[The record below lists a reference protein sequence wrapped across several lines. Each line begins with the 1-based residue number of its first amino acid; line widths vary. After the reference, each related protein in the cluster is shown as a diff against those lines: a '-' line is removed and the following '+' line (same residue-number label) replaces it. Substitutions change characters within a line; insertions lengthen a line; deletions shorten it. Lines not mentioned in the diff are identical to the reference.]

1 MFGFIVLGKNLPLL
15 GEVLVEEVIAI
26 CLCCLVLVVL
36 VFVAL
41 GGLLGVVVDELPALQ
56 VVLFVIL
63 SLNLTL
69 IYLF

>member
-1 MFGFIVLGKNLPLL
+1 
-15 GEVLVEEVIAI
+15 VEEVIAI

-41 GGLLGVVVDELPALQ
+41 LGGLLGVVVDDLPALQ

-63 SLNLTL
+63 SWIGRDDNVKLVPSSDNPCFPQAL
-69 IYLF
+69 YC

>member
-1 MFGFIVLGKNLPLL
+1 M
-15 GEVLVEEVIAI
+15 EEVIAI

-41 GGLLGVVVDELPALQ
+41 GGLLGVVVDDLPALQ

-63 SLNLTL
+63 SRIGRDDNVKLVPSSDNPCFPQAL
-69 IYLF
+69 YC

>member
-1 MFGFIVLGKNLPLL
+1 
-15 GEVLVEEVIAI
+15 VEEVIAI

-41 GGLLGVVVDELPALQ
+41 GGLLGVVVDDLPALQ

-63 SLNLTL
+63 SWIGRDDNVKLVPSSDNACFPQAL
-69 IYLF
+69 YC